1 MNRLEKLLGA
11 LLVLALTNLPVWSAL
26 AGLPGL
32 AAAGLA
38 LLLTVGFTAFN
49 LMPMWRRDAFTRLGA
64 MVGGEILT
72 VVNLFTL
79 TANMALFLCWGFQ
92 MEALAIP
99 LASFVVGIVLAV
111 LSGVILSLNGLLR
124 MMASSVQLGVR
135 RRVLLLLFWWFPVV
149 NVVLLWRACRTVREE
164 YRFETEKLALNEV
177 RRESELCATR
187 YPIVLVHG
195 VFFRDTRF
203 LNYWGR
209 IPAELLRNGARVFYG
224 NQQSAASVA
233 GCAAELKERVE
244 AVVRETGCEKVNLI
258 AHSKGGL
265 DCRYAISRLGLAP
278 MVATLTTINTPHRGC
293 AFVDWLLEKCPAPV
307 CAAIAKSYNAALR
320 RFGDANPDFM
330 AAVRDLTSSACGERN
345 RSLPDAP
352 GVVYRSVGSRMRS
365 SFSAP
370 MPLLLTWRFV
380 RRFDGENDGL
390 VGVESMRWG
399 ESFRMLEPP
408 GKRGVSHGDMID
420 LNRQNIP
427 GFDVREFYVSLVREL
442 KEQGF

>member
-1 MNRLEKLLGA
+1 MHRPEKLFGF
-11 LLVLALTNLPVWSAL
+11 LLTLLLSNLPVWTALFGFSPL
-26 AGLPGL
+26 AGTVLSFL
-32 AAAGLA
+32 LSVCFAAMNVFPIWGR
-38 LLLTVGFTAFN
+38 GN
-49 LMPMWRRDAFTRLGA
+49 FTRLGV
-64 MVGGEILT
+64 MLGGEILT
-72 VVNLFTL
+72 KINLAAV
-79 TANMALFLCWGFQ
+79 TANTALNILWFARLG
-92 MEALAIP
+92 ALGLTP
-99 LASFVVGIVLAV
+99 VQPV
-111 LSGVILSLNGLLR
+111 LSVLLAALCAVILACSGLAR
-124 MMASSVQLGVR
+124 MLAASVQLGIR
-135 RRVLLLLFWWFPVV
+135 RRVLLLLLWWIPAV
-149 NVVLLWRACRTVREE
+149 NVFALWRACRIVREE
-164 YRFETEKLALNEV
+164 YLFETEKKALDLA
-177 RRESELCATR
+177 RRESGLCATR

-195 VFFRDTRF
+195 VFFRDQKYF
-203 LNYWGR
+203 NYWGR
-209 IPAELLRNGARVFYG
+209 IPAELVRNGAAVYYG
-224 NQQSAASVA
+224 EQQSSGSVA
-233 GCAAELKERVE
+233 SCAEELRERVE
-244 AVVRETGCEKVNLI
+244 AIVRETGCGKVNLI

-265 DCRYAISRLGLAP
+265 DSRYALSRLGLAP
-278 MVATLTTINTPHRGC
+278 LTASLTTINTPHRGC

-427 GFDVREFYVSLVREL
+427 GFDVREFYVSLAREL